1 MSFNLLDDAIK
12 NNGFALIALI
22 DPDKKNDSKLDNILS
37 KIKKSHFNAIFI
49 GGSKIVDNQFSERVR
64 YIKSKTHLPIILFPG
79 SSNQISEY
87 INTMLYLNL
96 ISGRNPKYLIEEQ
109 VKGAKK
115 INKLKIET
123 IPTAYI
129 LLNGGV
135 STSVE
140 MVSNTKPLSMLDKEN
155 VLSHALAGQFMGN
168 ELIYF
173 DCGSGSSNSM
183 KLDLLNYVSSNI
195 KIPIIVGGGIESY
208 SKAVDLSNSG
218 ASYIVIGNALE
229 NNKYLD
235 K

>member
-1 MSFNLLDDAIK
+1 MAFILLDNAIK

-37 KIKKSHFNAIFI
+37 VINKSHFDAIFI
-49 GGSKIVDNQFSERVR
+49 GGSKIVDNQFSKRVR
-64 YIKSKTHLPIILFPG
+64 YIKSKTALPLILFPG
-79 SSNQISEY
+79 SSNQISEH
-87 INTMLYLNL
+87 IKTMLYLNL

-115 INKLKIET
+115 INKLKIKT

-140 MVSNTKPLSMLDKEN
+140 IVSNTEPLSMLNKDN

-168 ELIYF
+168 DLIYF
-173 DCGSGSSNSM
+173 DCGSGSLNSM
-183 KLDLLNYVSSNI
+183 KLHLLNYVSSKI
-195 KIPIIVGGGIESY
+195 KIPIIVGGGIKSY
-208 SKAVDLSNSG
+208 SRAVDLSNSG
-218 ASYIVIGNALE
+218 ASYVVIGNALE
-229 NNKYLD
+229 NNKYID
-235 K
+235 N